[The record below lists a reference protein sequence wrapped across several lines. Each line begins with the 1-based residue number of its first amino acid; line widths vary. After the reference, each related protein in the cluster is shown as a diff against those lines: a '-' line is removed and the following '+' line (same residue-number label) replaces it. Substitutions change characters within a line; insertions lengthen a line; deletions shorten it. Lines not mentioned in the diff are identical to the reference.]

1 MAARPAGAQAPVAD
15 PATRATATV
24 NAGVS
29 RLGGEWV
36 TQAGGSLSFRIS
48 SFIEIGGGG
57 RIDLSHP
64 ALTGLGSPSRLH
76 FGYAGLQVTLRPAP
90 RGLPGLRLG
99 ALLGAGN
106 LDVKDPAVGAVL
118 DSDNGAVL
126 EPSLSWSL
134 PLFYGLGGGGS
145 ISWRFAYGFKAL
157 GGLASQDLS
166 GPAFLVRLL
175 LGPF

>member
-1 MAARPAGAQAPVAD
+1 MAARPAGTQAPVAD

-134 PLFYGLGGGGS
+134 
-145 ISWRFAYGFKAL
+145 A
-157 GGLASQDLS
+157 
-166 GPAFLVRLL
+166 
-175 LGPF
+175 